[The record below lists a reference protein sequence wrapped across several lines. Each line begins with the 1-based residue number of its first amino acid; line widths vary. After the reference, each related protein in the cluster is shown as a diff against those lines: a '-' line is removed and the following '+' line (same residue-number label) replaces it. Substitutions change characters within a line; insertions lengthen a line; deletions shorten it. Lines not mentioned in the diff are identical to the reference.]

1 MSKDQITMYGADWC
15 GDCRRSK
22 RLLAELGVEYT
33 NIDVEADLSAA
44 DKVREINGG
53 AQSIPVIVF
62 SDGTHLTEPSDM
74 DLTAKLKSLS
84 IIQKKLYTQAD
95 VIAALKTTIGKDP
108 FNTRAR
114 MAAAKPAN
122 LWSITMALFVVTL

>member
-1 MSKDQITMYGADWC
+1 MSKEQITMYGADWC

-33 NIDVEADLSAA
+33 HIDVEEDLSAA

-62 SDGTHLTEPSDM
+62 SDVGVSKTRSWPNFSTKPLVVPKILFGSFMPNPKATRVLSCSI
-74 DLTAKLKSLS
+74 AK
-84 IIQKKLYTQAD
+84 
-95 VIAALKTTIGKDP
+95 
-108 FNTRAR
+108 
-114 MAAAKPAN
+114 
-122 LWSITMALFVVTL
+122 